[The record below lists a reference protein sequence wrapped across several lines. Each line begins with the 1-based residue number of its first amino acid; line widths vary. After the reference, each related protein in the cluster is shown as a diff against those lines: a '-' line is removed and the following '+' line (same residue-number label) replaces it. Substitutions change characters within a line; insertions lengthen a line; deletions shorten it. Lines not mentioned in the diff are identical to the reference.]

1 MLLPVFEAFDHIS
14 LLPPGMATVAQ
25 LSAATRVKLSGS
37 CDVFKRLEENKTVLH
52 LLCSLNRAEEL
63 AALLQGMSEEDAA
76 KALAQVC
83 PCCMNERCCRLLLTR

>member
-1 MLLPVFEAFDHIS
+1 
-14 LLPPGMATVAQ
+14 MATVAQ